1 MIHLQHYRRLFG
13 KPAFHWKLL
22 LQALSAMLIMAATMA
37 LLPILV
43 QHIVD
48 GAFIRQD
55 PSLIQTTSLAIIA
68 LFIIRGA
75 AGYTS
80 LYTAGKAG
88 GKLGMDLR
96 RDFFNKLLTLPVN
109 CYAHLNHHQIG
120 ALIAHINA
128 VTRTVTRHAALL
140 AQDGLTIIGLMICA
154 LYLNQEFSILL
165 LLATPFIVL
174 IKQMTGSHCNKPGQK
189 NLLAVENL
197 IQHLSQSVE
206 HYRKIRLDGGQTHES
221 QRLDK
226 ISGTILEAEMQQSR
240 VTAMARPLGQ
250 VITALILTAVTYVI
264 ALQVINGALGLP
276 ETSALITIALLLIL
290 PVQRIANLPG
300 QLEHDRKTLAII
312 FAFLDQAPEQDTG
325 TLSMPRSCGKL
336 VFDHVRFGRDAQ
348 TKPVLSHIHLS
359 IRPGEVIVFTG
370 YTGEEKN
377 ALIDLILRLQQPSSG
392 EIWLDDHALPD
403 IRLNHLYANIALIPA
418 DTFLLD
424 ERIAGNIAYGAMRC
438 ANEARITEAAQ
449 ASRAMEFI
457 RQMPE
462 GLQTR
467 IGQED
472 TEISKKQLQQ
482 LAIAR
487 AFVKDTPVLIVDEIP
502 AAHESD
508 PANLLSALEELM
520 QNRTTLIFNQHI
532 PRLKKIDRIVVLKN
546 GCITENLKAS
556 DTDTKQN

>member
-1 MIHLQHYRRLFG
+1 MIHLQHYRRLLG

-75 AGYTS
+75 AGYAS
-80 LYTAGKAG
+80 LHATGKAS

-96 RDFFNKLLTLPVN
+96 MDFFNKLLALPVN

-128 VTRTVTRHAALL
+128 VTWTVTRHVALL
-140 AQDGLTIIGLMICA
+140 AQDSLTIVGLMICA

-165 LLATPFIVL
+165 LLAIPLIVL
-174 IKQMTGSHCNKPGQK
+174 IQQMTNNHSSKPERK

-197 IQHLSQSVE
+197 IQHLSQSIE

-226 ISGTILEAEMQQSR
+226 ISGTLFEAEMQQTK
-240 VTAMARPLGQ
+240 VTAMMLPLGQ
-250 VITALILTAVTYVI
+250 VITALILTAVTCII
-264 ALQVINGALGLP
+264 ALQAINGALGLP
-276 ETSALITIALLLIL
+276 ETSALITIALLLMQ
-290 PVQRIANLPG
+290 PVQRIANLPR
-300 QLEHDRKTLAII
+300 QLEHDQKTLETI
-312 FAFLDQAPEQDTG
+312 FAFLDQTPEQDIG
-325 TLSMPRSCGKL
+325 TLSIPRSDGKL
-336 VFDHVRFGRDAQ
+336 VFDHVRFGKDTQ
-348 TKPVLSHIHLS
+348 TKPILNHIHLS

-377 ALIDLILRLQQPSSG
+377 ALIDLILCLQQPSSG
-392 EIWLDDHALPD
+392 EILLDDHALPD

-438 ANEARITEAAQ
+438 ANEARITAAAQ
-449 ASRAMEFI
+449 ASHAMEFI

-462 GLQTR
+462 GLQTK
-467 IGQED
+467 IGREED

-482 LAIAR
+482 LTIAR

-502 AAHESD
+502 AAHEPDS
-508 PANLLSALEELM
+508 ANLLSALERLM

-532 PRLKKIDRIVVLKN
+532 PRLRKIDRIVILEN
-546 GCITENLKAS
+546 GCITENLKAP
-556 DTDTKQN
+556 DTDI